1 MRRHVTEMHVK
12 LLSPIY
18 LEHVS
23 HAPAKMT
30 AQNQPRVVEAEW
42 GWLRGVAH
50 DVLGQELRKPT
61 SCMKDEFQ

>member
-1 MRRHVTEMHVK
+1 
-12 LLSPIY
+12 LSPIY